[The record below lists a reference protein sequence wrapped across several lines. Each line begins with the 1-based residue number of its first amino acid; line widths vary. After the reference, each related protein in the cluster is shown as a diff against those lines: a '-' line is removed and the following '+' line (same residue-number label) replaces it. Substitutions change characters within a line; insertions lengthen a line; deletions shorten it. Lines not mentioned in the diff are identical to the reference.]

1 MFVGTNMFWAQLRL
15 NLAQVEE
22 RVKMSSEKG
31 QKHIYTQEHKL
42 YYYYYHFGGHCEN
55 KNWKK

>member
-31 QKHIYTQEHKL
+31 QKHIYAQEHNL
-42 YYYYYHFGGHCEN
+42 CYYYYHFGGHREN
-55 KNWKK
+55 KN